1 MVHSVY
7 SSKCAYNYEIG
18 ILNYVHKQELN
29 FGLKVGVPIKEEENV
44 FWNSLKFWFFRIFIA
59 RQHIDADAR
68 DIDIA
73 ILPVCPFV
81 RPSVCPWHAGIVW
94 KWLNISS

>member
-44 FWNSLKFWFFRIFIA
+44 F
-59 RQHIDADAR
+59 
-68 DIDIA
+68 
-73 ILPVCPFV
+73 
-81 RPSVCPWHAGIVW
+81 
-94 KWLNISS
+94 